1 MFTAGRCWGRRDGSR
16 RSWTSRNLERE
27 NFEDGDGDDI
37 VKQDETDLRMSM
49 FTDPQ
54 KPWAKYSQLDCK
66 GGEARHL
73 LPAFIPG
80 LSISSQT
87 FWNTRDHAILSV

>member
-54 KPWAKYSQLDCK
+54 KP
-66 GGEARHL
+66 
-73 LPAFIPG
+73 
-80 LSISSQT
+80 
-87 FWNTRDHAILSV
+87 